1 MQQLQM
7 VFDRIEDTKS
17 KIRNI
22 NRMYKD
28 ELASNGQYQSA
39 VDQIKTLQAQRK
51 QIERDTKEVMSKA
64 FDELATLKASM
75 QGDKELLADISV
87 SEYAKGGSVKVK
99 KMVRPRK
106 GEPEEV
112 ELVPKF
118 SVKFGRV

>member
-1 MQQLQM
+1 M